1 MQAHGHCVQQTYTW
15 GRQSDGKICKS
26 IQFLSP
32 GDDHRKPLLVAV
44 DSAYQQEKQSSI
56 TIVASFCPLLL
67 VWVPTS
73 DVTVL
78 KNHVSF
84 ANDPLRTLL
93 ITPKSGNL
101 AV

>member
-15 GRQSDGKICKS
+15 DRQSDGKICKS
-26 IQFLSP
+26 IQFLFL
-32 GDDHRKPLLVAV
+32 GDAHSIPLLVAV
-44 DSAYQQEKQSSI
+44 DSACQQEKQSSI

-67 VWVPTS
+67 VWAPTS
-73 DVTVL
+73 VVTVL
-78 KNHVSF
+78 KSHVSF